1 MAGGLVVAV
10 ALGCGVVRKVVSM
23 VLFSGVLVYCGV
35 VGQGSADDEMNSDD
49 SDSEKCSV
57 ETSLQVSSS

>member
-10 ALGCGVVRKVVSM
+10 TLGCIVVRNVVSM
-23 VLFSGVLVYCGV
+23 LLFSGVLVYCGV

-49 SDSEKCSV
+49 SDSEKSSL